1 MMWTL
6 QIQPGGGGRDRG
18 VLLEQ
23 GAAPGGARAFSRL
36 VAIYYSLGT
45 NFLLKRWHFRGL
57 GRAL

>member
-6 QIQPGGGGRDRG
+6 QIQPVGERPRG
-18 VLLEQ
+18 AVIT
-23 GAAPGGARAFSRL
+23 GAAPGGARAFSGL

-45 NFLLKRWHFRGL
+45 KFLLKRWHFREL